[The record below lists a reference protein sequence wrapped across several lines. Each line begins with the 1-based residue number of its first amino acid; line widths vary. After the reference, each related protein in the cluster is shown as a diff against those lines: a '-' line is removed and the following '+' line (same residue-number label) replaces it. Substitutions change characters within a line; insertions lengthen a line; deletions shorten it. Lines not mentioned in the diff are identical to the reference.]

1 MRPSKYDWA
10 RLDPQVDALLAKGMR
25 VTQVAQA
32 LEMRVQTIR
41 DRLSYRRR
49 APRAGMKRVAPAL
62 IDRSCLNC
70 RAAFRV
76 ASPFLRL
83 CPVCRADCG

>member
-10 RLDPQVDALLAKGMR
+10 RLDPRMDALLAKGMR

-49 APRAGMKRVAPAL
+49 VPRAGAKRVAPTL

-83 CPVCRADCG
+83 CPTCRAEC

>member
-10 RLDPQVDALLAKGMR
+10 RLDPQMDALLAKGLR

-49 APRAGMKRVAPAL
+49 APRAGKKRVAPKL
-62 IDRSCLNC
+62 IDRRCLNC
-70 RAAFRV
+70 RAAFQV

-83 CPVCRADCG
+83 CPTCRAEC

>member
-1 MRPSKYDWA
+1 MRPSKYDWK
-10 RLDPQVDALLAKGMR
+10 RLDPRVDAMLAEGMR

-32 LEMRVQTIR
+32 LEMRVQTVR

-49 APRAGMKRVAPAL
+49 RPPQDAPKPAPPPL

-70 RAAFRV
+70 GAGFSVR
-76 ASPFLRL
+76 SPFLRL
-83 CPVCRADCG
+83 CPTCRAEC

>member
-10 RLDPQVDALLAKGMR
+10 RLDPQVDAMLAKGLR

-49 APRAGMKRVAPAL
+49 APRAGMKRVAPKL
-62 IDRSCLNC
+62 IDRTCLNC
-70 RAAFRV
+70 RAAFQV
-76 ASPFLRL
+76 VSPFLRL
-83 CPVCRADCG
+83 CPTCRAEC